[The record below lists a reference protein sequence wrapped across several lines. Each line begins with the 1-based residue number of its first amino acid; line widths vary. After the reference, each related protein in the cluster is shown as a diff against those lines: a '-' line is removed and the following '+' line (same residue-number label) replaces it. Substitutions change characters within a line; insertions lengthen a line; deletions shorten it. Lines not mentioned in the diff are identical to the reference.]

1 MKTNRMETTKKVLIW
16 IWIIRLIAAI
26 ILIQTLF
33 FKFSA
38 ADESVYIFSKLGMEP
53 YGRIGSG
60 IVELIAAIA
69 ILWPKTSS
77 YGALIGLGVMS
88 GAIISH
94 LTILGVVVQ
103 NDGGQLFILACVV
116 WLCCMALIWFQKQ
129 QIISLFHK
137 LLKT

>member
-1 MKTNRMETTKKVLIW
+1 METTKKYLVW

-60 IVELIAAIA
+60 IVELVAAIT

-94 LTILGVVVQ
+94 LTRLGIVVQ
-103 NDGGQLFILACVV
+103 NDGGQLFMLACVV
-116 WLCCMALIWFQKQ
+116 WLCCIALIWFQRQ
-129 QIISLFHK
+129 QIIGLFRK
-137 LLKT
+137 LLKK